1 MPALA
6 QRVRRRVVA
15 THGPEIEARLTDTF
29 GDAGWR
35 CEAWETCRQDAS
47 GTLVRDGT
55 QVWRNPVS
63 TADEFSP
70 KVASEN
76 SPLGCGG

>member
-1 MPALA
+1 MDAFMSADWLGKPAWMWVGIFAFVL
-6 QRVRRRVVA
+6 
-15 THGPEIEARLTDTF
+15 LL
-29 GDAGWR
+29 
-35 CEAWETCRQDAS
+35 
-47 GTLVRDGT
+47 LVL
-55 QVWRNPVS
+55 S